1 MHKFDRDLTVS
12 VSRHVKNNSSLQEK
26 KKLFSINFYVIGYRS
41 TSVLS
46 FGFGFFFFLDEGHI
60 KGQKKNPCYQHL
72 SMVVIPAHTSLA

>member
-46 FGFGFFFFLDEGHI
+46 FGFGFFLF
-60 KGQKKNPCYQHL
+60 
-72 SMVVIPAHTSLA
+72 